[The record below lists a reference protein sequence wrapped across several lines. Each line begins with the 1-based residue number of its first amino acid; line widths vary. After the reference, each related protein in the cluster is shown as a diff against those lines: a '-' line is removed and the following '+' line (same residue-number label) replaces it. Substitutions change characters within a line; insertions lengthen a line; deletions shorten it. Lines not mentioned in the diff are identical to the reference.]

1 MVRAEGAGEDV
12 RLVVRLP
19 RTDREL
25 QRHRLI
31 QRLEIVIK
39 HLDKPL
45 NRKHFEKIKTCTCFI
60 LDFSIHKI
68 VFLRIQ
74 FCEIWYTTYIKFPTS
89 LRFQHRNVINIKIP
103 NERSAWIQCLT
114 LPMSKFSKTPSAQ
127 NISCQTDFM
136 NKIGTIISGG
146 IMNSLQLHRTQVPRS
161 ALRHRWV
168 GILEA
173 EARRPP
179 YHRRNQS
186 PSTASRSSRG

>member
-1 MVRAEGAGEDV
+1 MLSRLWTNLKVLWGRSGLSTSAMVRAEGAGEDV

-60 LDFSIHKI
+60 LNFSIHKI

-74 FCEIWYTTYIKFPTS
+74 FCEI
-89 LRFQHRNVINIKIP
+89 
-103 NERSAWIQCLT
+103 
-114 LPMSKFSKTPSAQ
+114 
-127 NISCQTDFM
+127 
-136 NKIGTIISGG
+136 
-146 IMNSLQLHRTQVPRS
+146 
-161 ALRHRWV
+161 
-168 GILEA
+168 
-173 EARRPP
+173 
-179 YHRRNQS
+179 
-186 PSTASRSSRG
+186 